1 MTDPFRLDGKVALVT
16 GAARGLGRA
25 IADTLATYGAQV
37 MYSDVVAINDTP
49 AGCASTRLDVTSE
62 DNWEMA
68 IASTIE
74 RLKGFDIL
82 VNNAGILVSAPFTD
96 LDLATFEKVMK
107 VNVTGVFLGLKHGA
121 RAMRPGGAAG
131 KGGSIVNMSSVAGIT
146 GNALFGAYG
155 SSKGAVRTMTKD
167 AAIEFATL
175 GYDIRVNSVHPAV
188 IATDMGDDL
197 FRDYGALTG
206 SAEAS
211 RVMIEQMTP
220 LKRIGTPQEVA
231 NAVRYLASDASSYTT
246 GAELLVDGG
255 MVAG

>member
-1 MTDPFRLDGKVALVT
+1 VTDPFRLDGKIALVT

-49 AGCASTRLDVTSE
+49 AGCASTRLDVTEEGS
-62 DNWEMA
+62 WEMA

-74 RLKGFDIL
+74 RLKGFDVL

-175 GYDIRVNSVHPAV
+175 GYGIRVNSVHPAV